1 MLIVNIRKFMIY
13 LKKLI
18 LINNKNKISVL
29 ENTLIYCIMSNLF
42 LSFYLTEKIHKQH

>member
-29 ENTLIYCIMSNLF
+29 ENTLIYCIINNLF
-42 LSFYLTEKIHKQH
+42 LFFYLTEKIHKQH